1 MCLKPLLHLNRFY
14 LFTVSSNGKLSVNLF
29 LFLIMKLL
37 PDQSVVYEYFSG
49 SSVAV

>member
-29 LFLIMKLL
+29 LIMKLL